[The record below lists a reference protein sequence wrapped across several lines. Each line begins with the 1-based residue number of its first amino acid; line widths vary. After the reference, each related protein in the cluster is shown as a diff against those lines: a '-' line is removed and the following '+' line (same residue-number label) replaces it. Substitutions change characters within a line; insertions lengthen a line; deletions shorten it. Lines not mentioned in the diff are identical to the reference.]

1 MSSYFIPKNCAND
14 TLYSLID
21 EEVIAEVNAILNGGT
36 ISPNFVNVTISNELI
51 FSNSGFL
58 MRIKPTTLSGSRSL
72 TIPDAGGEL
81 VVAGAVQDITSKLY
95 QARQGSASSP
105 SYAFDLFP
113 TTGIYNDGIN
123 SRLHF
128 SVNGV
133 ETLRLNQNETIT
145 YNPIEAQNGS
155 SAVPSYSFA
164 SNRDVG
170 LFYDSKAITINT
182 SIDNSTR
189 LTIGATIT
197 THSNQVRLTAGSV
210 LAPALT
216 FGSLPPA
223 ATTGLFYESFSTIG
237 FASNGTE
244 IARISGS
251 GLTVSDG
258 RQIIAPGSA
267 GGSSETSPA
276 IFFNES
282 ATHGIY
288 TTSGNELSFTVNSVR
303 RMFLSSSQQ
312 RNTIPIRC
320 NDGSVSAPSFAFASE
335 TNTGIYRSGTATLS
349 IACGGSERLR
359 IGTNLGVSYNAG
371 GTQVSFQR
379 SDLAYGAATL
389 AVDASND
396 FNISNTSGSRT
407 INLNTNNGEVV
418 VANGTNI
425 RSQESYDD
433 TTATAA
439 NLVVDSSGLFLRS
452 TSSIKYK
459 KNIEDFTGGLDM
471 ISLLKPI
478 TYSNKFK
485 TIKREEEMISRD
497 GKKEMKY
504 IKEKVDDDSG
514 KRYAGFIAESLDEAK
529 LNLFVSYNDKG
540 EPDNVEY
547 SRIVVLLVNCIK
559 ELKER
564 LEVLEENP

>member
-1 MSSYFIPKNCAND
+1 
-14 TLYSLID
+14 LIKYMATINGESILV
-21 EEVIAEVNAILNGGT
+21 EEILEVLEGETYLGP
-36 ISPNFVNVTISNELI
+36 ISPTFNDITVSDELI

-58 MRIKPTTLSGSRSL
+58 MRIKPANLSGNRSL
-72 TIPDAGGEL
+72 TIPDAGGQI
-81 VVAGAVQDITSKLY
+81 VVAGATQDLTSKLY
-95 QARQGSASSP
+95 KARQGSASAP
-105 SYAFDLFP
+105 SYAFDIF
-113 TTGIYNDGIN
+113 GNSGMWNDGNN

-128 SVNGV
+128 SVNGNEV
-133 ETLRLNQNETIT
+133 LRLNTSETIT

-155 SAVPSYSFA
+155 AAVPSYAFT

-170 LFYDSKAITINT
+170 LFYDSKAITLNT

-244 IARISGS
+244 IARVSGA

-258 RQIIAPGSA
+258 RQIIAAGSA

-282 ATHGIY
+282 QTHGIY

-312 RNTIPIRC
+312 RNTVPIRT
-320 NDGSVSAPSFAFASE
+320 NDGSVSAPSYSFANE
-335 TNTGIYRSGTATLS
+335 TNTGIYRSGTATVS
-349 IACGGSERLR
+349 IACNGSERLR

-379 SDLAYGAATL
+379 STGEYGAGTL

-396 FNISNTSGSRT
+396 FIIANTSGGRVVQV
-407 INLNTNNGEVV
+407 NTNNGEFVLS
-418 VANGTNI
+418 APTNL
-425 RSQESYDD
+425 RTVETWTD

-439 NLVVDSSGLFLRS
+439 NLNIDSSGLIRRS

-459 KNIEDFTGGLDM
+459 KNIEDYTD
-471 ISLLKPI
+471 SLNVIDKLKPI
-478 TYSNKFK
+478 TYCNKM
-485 TIKREEEMISRD
+485 KRAIDKD
-497 GKKEMKY
+497 GKK
-504 IKEKVDDDSG
+504 ISIDDDS
-514 KRYAGFIAESLDEAK
+514 KTRYAGFIAEWLAEQG
-529 LNLFVSYNDKG
+529 LNLFVSYDKDG
-540 EPDNVEY
+540 HCENVEY
-547 SRIVVLLVNCIK
+547 ARITVLLVNCIK
-559 ELKER
+559 ELRDR
-564 LEVLEENP
+564 LEILEKK